1 MVQDLERRLYGEE
14 LWVHGL
20 WCGGETWG
28 RCNTLINQQ
37 WLVKLP
43 GGEQRAN

>member
-28 RCNTLINQQ
+28 RCNTL
-37 WLVKLP
+37 VKSAMAR
-43 GGEQRAN
+43 EVARR